1 MVYEKSYIQKLLQT
15 CFHNLFSSIC
25 GNRPEMED
33 VIAVKPQLL
42 QVPLQM
48 LMDDDK
54 HINENS
60 KHSPAFFS
68 DYDGH
73 RGFQED
79 GRKVLFNCFQK
90 VDDEVGGTGAGS
102 SRSNGG
108 GSESNIEPI
117 AHATVGSNNI
127 SLKKK

>member
-73 RGFQED
+73 RGFQVANYCWE
-79 GRKVLFNCFQK
+79 RVHSVL
-90 VDDEVGGTGAGS
+90 
-102 SRSNGG
+102 
-108 GSESNIEPI
+108 IEKI
-117 AHATVGSNNI
+117 EAQ
-127 SLKKK
+127 